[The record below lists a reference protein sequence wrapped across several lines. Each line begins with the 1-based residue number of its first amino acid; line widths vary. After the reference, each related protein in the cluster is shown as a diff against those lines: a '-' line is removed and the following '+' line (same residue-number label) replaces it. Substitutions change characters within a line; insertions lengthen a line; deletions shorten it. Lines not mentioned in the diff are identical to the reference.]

1 LTTDSQH
8 LIEDQQS
15 PTVRNARLGYRA
27 LAWLF
32 AGCVLVQVFL
42 VGMDVFGATH
52 DPALHRNFAYIY
64 GWLLPIML
72 LLARVG
78 RLPARMAGLTVLL
91 LVMFAVQTVLPGFTK
106 QFPFLGP
113 LHVLNAFA
121 MFGLAIVLARRA
133 GRYANERTSAVR
145 D

>member
-1 LTTDSQH
+1 LSTDSQH
-8 LIEDQQS
+8 LIDDQQS
-15 PTVRNARLGYRA
+15 PTVRNARTGYRA

-72 LLARVG
+72 LLTRIG

-113 LHVLNAFA
+113 LHVINAFA

-133 GRYANERTSAVR
+133 GWSTSEHAQEAR